1 MVRDPFDG
9 LTAFLIVAD
18 QSSFSKAGRLLGIS
32 SGAVSQAIAKLEN
45 RLGLPLFQRTTRR
58 VALTEAGRMLH
69 HRLRPAASEIA
80 DAIESLNQF
89 RDQPVGHLRITV
101 PRIAL
106 PIVIEPIV
114 GQFREDYPN
123 IFVEVNVEDAAV
135 DISARGF
142 DAGIR
147 LGGSVEAD
155 MVAVRLTPE
164 ITWSVVGSPS
174 YFAVKGRPTTP
185 EQLKAHE
192 CILYR
197 FPTSGAIHRWEF
209 ADKEKTFAIDVP
221 GKVITSDSLLL
232 IALARRGVG
241 QTYSADVVAA
251 EDIAAGRLEP
261 VLTSFFRKTPG
272 LYLYFPAR
280 MQTQPK
286 LRAFIDMAV
295 KHLKIANQ
303 GDS

>member
-9 LTAFLIVAD
+9 LAAFLLVAEHR
-18 QSSFSKAGRLLGIS
+18 SFTKAGRLLGIS
-32 SGAVSQAIAKLEN
+32 PAAVSQAIGKLEA

-58 VALTEAGRMLH
+58 VALTEAGRALH
-69 HRLRPAASEIA
+69 DRLRPAAIEVE
-80 DAIESLNQF
+80 DAIESLNSF
-89 RDQPVGHLRITV
+89 RDSPVGHLRITV

-106 PIVIEPIV
+106 PLIVEPIV
-114 GQFREDYPN
+114 EQFRAAYPA
-123 IFVEVNVEDAAV
+123 ISVEIDVEDAAV
-135 DISARGF
+135 ELSARGF

-155 MVAVRLTPE
+155 MIAVRLTPE
-164 ITWSVVGSPS
+164 ITWSVVGAPS
-174 YFAVKGRPTTP
+174 YFIAKGRPSEP
-185 EQLKAHE
+185 EELIKHE

-209 ADKEKTFAIDVP
+209 ARGEKNFAVDVC
-221 GKVITSDSLLL
+221 GKIITSDSLLL
-232 IALARRGVG
+232 ISLARKGLG
-241 QTYSADVVAA
+241 LTYSADLVAA

-261 VLTSFFRKTPG
+261 VLAAFLRKTPG

-295 KHLKIANQ
+295 ERLKVKA
-303 GDS
+303 